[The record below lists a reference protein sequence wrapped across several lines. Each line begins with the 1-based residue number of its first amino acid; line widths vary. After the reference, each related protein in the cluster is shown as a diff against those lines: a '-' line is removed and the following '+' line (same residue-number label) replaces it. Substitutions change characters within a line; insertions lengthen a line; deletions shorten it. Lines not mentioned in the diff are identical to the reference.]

1 MARLSDH
8 DIRDAEDALRAEI
21 GLVVKRYIRRMLEA
35 GKADIQ
41 MQVEQAVK
49 EGMEIDGAAIG
60 RAAAANAARD
70 YFGALAGKAPLPA
83 IEGYADRADG
93 FA

>member
-21 GLVVKRYIRRMLEA
+21 GLVVKRYIRRMTEI
-35 GKADIQ
+35 GKAHIQ
-41 MQVEQAVK
+41 EAVEEATK
-49 EGMEIDGAAIG
+49 DGSHVDGTSIG
-60 RAAAANAARD
+60 RAAAARAAST
-70 YFGALAGKAPLPA
+70 YFTGLAGEGPYPA
-83 IEGYADRADG
+83 IEGTSDLSDG